1 MGASQNRYL
10 PKSLT
15 ADEIMGGVGYTRPEF
30 GSPLERSGSALLLM
44 RIMLMAFLLVAGLGG
59 IVRGS
64 DDATLGDSPGEVC
77 VKKFFLY
84 HQYG

>member
-59 IVRGS
+59 SFGVVM
-64 DDATLGDSPGEVC
+64 TLRW
-77 VKKFFLY
+77 VKKLFLCD
-84 HQYG
+84 QYG

>member
-1 MGASQNRYL
+1 MRRFAVGASQNRYL

-15 ADEIMGGVGYTRPEF
+15 ADEIMGGVGYSRPEF

-59 IVRGS
+59 SFGVVM
-64 DDATLGDSPGEVC
+64 TLRWVTVPAKSA
-77 VKKFFLY
+77 
-84 HQYG
+84 